1 MVDGVQILCVYA
13 GFLCLVLSVAIRVMV
28 KSPTVW
34 NSVSPFNSVNVCFI
48 YFEALLLQPT

>member
-1 MVDGVQILCVYA
+1 MVDGVQIFCVYA